1 MFPQYLLF
9 GMSSDEYWNGNPWL
23 ARGYYEYYRLRLQ
36 EENRVAWLN
45 GRYVHDAVA
54 VVMANSFGKG
64 VRAKYPASPY
74 DIFPKEKRETED
86 EAEQEREKVTAFF
99 NRLIEEQRKRK
110 QAEWQKQQLKP

>member
-9 GMSSDEYWNGNPWL
+9 GMSADEYWNGNPWL

-64 VRAKYPASPY
+64 VRAKYPSVPFEF
-74 DIFPKEKRETED
+74 FPKKKTTED
-86 EAEQEREKVTAFF
+86 EAEQEREKITAYF
-99 NRLIEEQRKRK
+99 NRLIEEQQKRKRE
-110 QAEWQKQQLKP
+110 AWQKQQLKP